1 VKALKLLR
9 PSYSLPSRD
18 YTLTKKLIPAAYAKL
33 QEDIKKAISDANYVS
48 ISTDSWTDVSGNSI
62 MNFVVH
68 TPKPYLYKFVDVSDD
83 RESGEFICER
93 LCEVIEEVGPQKVA
107 GRLIIN

>member
-1 VKALKLLR
+1 MKALNLLR
-9 PSYSLPSRD
+9 PSYSLPTRKH
-18 YTLTKKLIPAAYAKL
+18 TVPKKLIPAAYSKL

-68 TPKPYLYKFVDVSDD
+68 TPKPFLYKFVDVSDD
-83 RESGEFICER
+83 RESGEFIF
-93 LCEVIEEVGPQKVA
+93 
-107 GRLIIN
+107 